1 MQWQDHSIARQIF
14 VQAPLGEPVRLPQA
28 GTSLENPYVFD
39 AVAREIKFAGS
50 EFGALEVIEERTAGG
65 SDDALIVDFVF
76 RRLI

>member
-14 VQAPLGEPVRLPQA
+14 AQAPLGEPVRLPQA

-39 AVAREIKFAGS
+39 SVAREIKFAGS
-50 EFGALEVIEERTAGG
+50 EFGALEVIEERTLSG

-76 RRLI
+76 RRLV